1 MSILQNILQIT
12 ASMKENS
19 CKLIAVTKTRSITE
33 LQQVYDAGLRIFGEN
48 RVQEMQEKQPL
59 LPDDIQWHLIGHL
72 QSNKVK
78 YIAPYVAM
86 IHSVDSLDLLIEIN
100 KQAKKYNRIIDCL
113 LQLYIATEETKFGL
127 SYQEAE
133 AILSAEILNTLQN
146 INIVGVMGMASNTD
160 NQVQVRQEFK
170 SLKQAFDSLAS
181 KYASSNINLR
191 EVSMGMSGDYLIAI
205 DEGST
210 LIRVGSA
217 IFK

>member
-1 MSILQNILQIT
+1 MSISQNILQIT

-170 SLKQAFDSLAS
+170 SLKQAFDNLAS